1 MHDDTTL
8 DHEDPEAGSTWMWGV
23 SGAVITL
30 AFALGVIWVASAR
43 FSAKQEATFDAFVS
57 PAGELKAEQEAA
69 LQEGTKPID
78 TAITEWAAT
87 AREAQAK

>member
-1 MHDDTTL
+1 MHNDTTL

-23 SGAVITL
+23 SGAVVTL
-30 AFALGVIWVASAR
+30 AFALGVIWVAAAR
-43 FSAKQEATFDAFVS
+43 FSAKQDATFDAYVS

-69 LQEGTKPID
+69 LQEGDKPIE
-78 TAITEWAAT
+78 TAITEWAAA

>member
-43 FSAKQEATFDAFVS
+43 FSAKQEA
-57 PAGELKAEQEAA
+57 A

-78 TAITEWAAT
+78 TAMTEWAAT

>member
-8 DHEDPEAGSTWMWGV
+8 DQEDPEAGSTWMWGV

-43 FSAKQEATFDAFVS
+43 FSARQDAAFDAFVS

-69 LQEGTKPID
+69 LQEGAKPLD
-78 TAITEWAAT
+78 ATITEWAAT
-87 AREAQAK
+87 AREAQTK

>member
-1 MHDDTTL
+1 MNDDTTL

-30 AFALGVIWVASAR
+30 AFALGVIWVAAAR

-57 PAGELKAEQEAA
+57 PAGELRAEQEAA
-69 LQEGTKPID
+69 MQTGAKPID
-78 TAITEWAAT
+78 LAITEWATT

>member
-30 AFALGVIWVASAR
+30 AKVMTAPETPHIQVLPASG
-43 FSAKQEATFDAFVS
+43 SS
-57 PAGELKAEQEAA
+57 
-69 LQEGTKPID
+69 
-78 TAITEWAAT
+78 
-87 AREAQAK
+87 